1 MSKVYILAGLRTP
14 IATKNNRFKH
24 IPAEDLGAVVVNSLW
39 QKYLFNEKPDGI
51 IAGNA
56 VGTGGNIA
64 RLMTLKA
71 GLPAAVPAFT
81 IDMQCASGAAAI
93 AAGYKEIAL
102 GNGDVF
108 ICGGMESSSLQ
119 PERIYSKGDAR
130 YAQTANGDGRYMT
143 AQFSP
148 DEFAED
154 AMLKGADRVIKSYKI
169 TKNEL
174 DFWCIES
181 HRRATACAKAGIL
194 DDVIVAVANQR
205 TDDGIRPKMSQR
217 LLDRLPSLLS
227 ENSLLNAGNT
237 CLINDGA
244 AFVVLVSDRWLKKHQ
259 RIPQG
264 EILGT
269 CMAGSK
275 PSESPLGAMNTA
287 DKLLEKH
294 GLLYNDLD
302 AIEFNEAFAAIDVLF
317 QRSHP
322 ELIERYNILGG
333 ALAYGHPY
341 GASGGILMI
350 HLLKALEKN
359 NGALGLLSIAGAG
372 GMGQAILV
380 RRFRAC

>member
-244 AFVVLVSDRWLKKHQ
+244 AFLVLVSDRWLKNHQ

-294 GLLYNDLD
+294 GLLYSDLD

-380 RRFRAC
+380 RRFDS